1 MIAIDIVQK
10 IEAYGT
16 QHSEKFPWMVKHNGK
31 SGLLLLPLH

>member
-16 QHSEKFPWMVKHNGK
+16 QHSETFPGMFKHNRK
-31 SGLLLLPLH
+31 SVLLLLPLD